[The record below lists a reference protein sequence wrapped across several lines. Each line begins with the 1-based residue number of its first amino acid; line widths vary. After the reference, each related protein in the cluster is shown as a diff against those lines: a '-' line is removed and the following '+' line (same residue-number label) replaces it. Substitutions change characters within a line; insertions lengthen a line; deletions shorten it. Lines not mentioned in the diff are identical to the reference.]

1 MVPRVAMFTTA
12 GDTFLIIGARVGT
25 GVSPTAGGMP
35 ARSGASGTSARV
47 NVRARTKRFMLR
59 EF

>member
-12 GDTFLIIGARVGT
+12 GDTFLIIGARVGS
-25 GVSPTAGGMP
+25 GVSPTMGGTAAG
-35 ARSGASGTSARV
+35 SGAANSAMISHRAS
-47 NVRARTKRFMLR
+47 VRLMSR

>member
-12 GDTFLIIGARVGT
+12 GDTFLIMGASVGS
-25 GVSPTAGGMP
+25 GVSPTMGGSPAEPAVPATARISPKATAAHFMP
-35 ARSGASGTSARV
+35 A
-47 NVRARTKRFMLR
+47 